1 MEEGRC
7 LTDGELIKSFR
18 TSDIVKNFRLR
29 EELMRHAE
37 TIEFANHTE
46 SDIQDQGFREK
57 FPTYLGQINR
67 ISQNEFYGGEDLIGD
82 GRYVL
87 SYAKDAHVENYNERN
102 RRNDT
107 DRTFPRRNRPNQYV
121 DCAVWGTWG
130 WCENEDNRDYNDEES
145 DNPDY
150 YWGHEEGRSLLE
162 ENGGIIPPIE
172 LEDEAIDGRRTD
184 SDVDAYLANSRV
196 PNEYRDAKTYY
207 RS

>member
-1 MEEGRC
+1 MVVSVACSRSGI
-7 LTDGELIKSFR
+7 TMGEIGGLAPTAHSRGEI
-18 TSDIVKNFRLR
+18 
-29 EELMRHAE
+29 
-37 TIEFANHTE
+37 
-46 SDIQDQGFREK
+46 DQIDMLDVL
-57 FPTYLGQINR
+57 LGT
-67 ISQNEFYGGEDLIGD
+67 GGDN
-82 GRYVL
+82 
-87 SYAKDAHVENYNERN
+87 KDN
-102 RRNDT
+102 RR
-107 DRTFPRRNRPNQYV
+107 YI
-121 DCAVWGTWG
+121 
-130 WCENEDNRDYNDEES
+130 DEES